1 MNTPGIFNDVLG
13 PVMRGPSSSHTAGS
27 HRIGKIAGMLTIGKP
42 ANIDVT
48 FDAGGSYA
56 VTYGAQGSDKAFLCG
71 ILGIDLIDPD
81 FFRIFEIAKSSG
93 IQVGFHTKE
102 LAFSDHPNTVLIE
115 TTSANGSN
123 MRIIGKSVGG
133 GNVVITKIQDHEVRL
148 TGKES
153 NLQEQL
159 LSVSGLKSL
168 NKFEPIYLSQSGDPL
183 FSSAKEMIEMADK
196 GGLSLGEIA
205 IKYESQLLEIPEHQ
219 VYDEMLRRYR
229 LMVKSIKN
237 GLNPENS
244 DMMLLEPSASSI
256 LSAEKDGG
264 LAIGGLH
271 SKAALYAMATM
282 HSCNSFGTVIAA
294 PTGGAAGVIP
304 GTIYALAEEKDLPD
318 RPIVNMLF
326 AASAIG
332 LIVSKRATFAAE
344 VCGCQVEIGAAGA
357 MASAAVIEYAGGNAR
372 QAVAAAAVALQNTM
386 GSVCDL
392 VQGAC
397 EIPCHTRN
405 AVAASSA
412 FVNADLI
419 LGGYQNPVPL
429 DETIDA
435 MYAVGKM
442 LPVELRCT
450 SKGGIAVAP
459 SALGLASRRG

>member
-1 MNTPGIFNDVLG
+1 MKTPGIFNDVLG

-27 HRIGKIAGMLTIGKP
+27 FRIGKIAGMLTIGKP
-42 ANIDVT
+42 AKIDIT
-48 FDAGGSYA
+48 FDTEGSYA
-56 VTYGAQGSDKAFLCG
+56 VTYLAQGSDKAFLCG
-71 ILGIDLIDPD
+71 ILGIDLVDPG

-115 TTSANGSN
+115 TTSANGSKI
-123 MRIIGKSVGG
+123 RIIGKSVGG

-168 NKFEPIYLSQSGDPL
+168 NKFEPIYLSQSGEPL
-183 FSSAKEMIEMADK
+183 FSSANEMVAMA
-196 GGLSLGEIA
+196 GQLGFTLGELA
-205 IKYESQLLEIPEHQ
+205 IKYESQLLEIPEQQ
-219 VYDEMLRRYR
+219 VKKEMLHRYR
-229 LMVKSIKN
+229 LMVKSIQE
-237 GLNPENS
+237 GLDPRNS
-244 DMMLLEPSASSI
+244 NMMLLEPSASSI
-256 LSAEKDGG
+256 FSAEKDVR

-271 SKAALYAMATM
+271 TKAALYAMATM

-318 RPIVNMLF
+318 GAIVNMLF

-344 VCGCQVEIGAAGA
+344 DCGCQVEIGAAGA
-357 MASAAVIEYAGGNAR
+357 MASAAVIEYAGGNAG
-372 QAVAAAAVALQNTM
+372 QAAAAAAIALQNTM

-405 AVAASSA
+405 AVAASSS
-412 FVNADLI
+412 FVNADLV

-435 MYAVGKM
+435 MYETGKM

-450 SKGGIAVAP
+450 SRGGIAMTPA
-459 SALGLASRRG
+459 ALALIIKRS